1 VGVGDVSKQSHNEG
15 DKVVGSIVLAIVIG
29 YLLGSI
35 PCAYI
40 AARWVKGVD
49 IRQLGGGNVGAVNV
63 MREIG
68 TAAGFA
74 VLLADMAKSAVAVLI
89 AQWLGLPLLFIF
101 IVGLAAV
108 VGHNWP
114 VWLRFKGGQGL
125 ATTLGVLLALVPIEF
140 AISFAIIV
148 IVVLVTSNMRLAAG
162 VGLVFLPLIIWL
174 FGGEGSIIAYS
185 LALPL
190 FCGLKSIPRLK
201 KGLASAEGKRGLII
215 DRQFKPWQRKR

>member
-1 VGVGDVSKQSHNEG
+1 MVA
-15 DKVVGSIVLAIVIG
+15 SIILAIVIG

-40 AARWVKGVD
+40 AGRLIKGVD
-49 IRQLGGGNVGAVNV
+49 IRRVGGGNMGALNV

-68 TAAGFA
+68 TTAGFA
-74 VLLADMAKSAVAVLI
+74 VLFADMAKGSLAVLV
-89 AQWLGLPLLFIF
+89 AQWLGLPLIAVFF
-101 IVGLAAV
+101 VGLAAV
-108 VGHNWP
+108 VGHSWP
-114 VWLRFKGGQGL
+114 VWLRFRGGQGL

-148 IVVLVTSNMRLAAG
+148 IVVLVTSNMRLGAG

-174 FGGEGSIIAYS
+174 FGGEVSLIVYS

-190 FCGLKSIPRLK
+190 FCSLKMIPRLRTDVARVGSK
-201 KGLASAEGKRGLII
+201 KDLII
-215 DRQFKPWQRKR
+215 DKQYKPWQRRR